1 MTIRAGQFL
10 GDSTSRFIRPSKFRR
25 LQQLY
30 RKVGKALLSH
40 FTAKAHDLLLIC
52 LSVEATQESRP
63 LPGHGTVPIQG
74 TSLCSRSAAHI
85 EYKWKVP
92 PGGVECPGLLRPL
105 PESWTCSYT
114 NEPARGHGG
123 LQGKKQLSVQQ
134 VFIEHPYKS
143 MLWGHL
149 KLSLAF
155 IL

>member
-1 MTIRAGQFL
+1 MTIRAGQLL
-10 GDSTSRFIRPSKFRR
+10 GDSTSPFIRPFKFRR
-25 LQQLY
+25 LRQPY

-40 FTAKAHDLLLIC
+40 FTAKAHDLPLIC
-52 LSVEATQESRP
+52 LSMEATQESRP

-92 PGGVECPGLLRPL
+92 LEVW
-105 PESWTCSYT
+105 SVQSCSDPYQRAVRA
-114 NEPARGHGG
+114 PILVRHSG
-123 LQGKKQLSVQQ
+123 LQVKKQLSVQQ

-143 MLWGHL
+143 VLWGHL